1 MTVAD
6 LSQIWAEADIY
17 QPDLPFIKIGQPIK
31 LTLPYWRTK
40 EFFGKISFIY
50 PFLNAETRTLKIRME
65 VNNKELILKPQ
76 MYADA
81 KFSYSLG
88 EKISVSEESSL

>member
-31 LTLPYWRTK
+31 AY
-40 EFFGKISFIY
+40 
-50 PFLNAETRTLKIRME
+50 
-65 VNNKELILKPQ
+65 
-76 MYADA
+76 
-81 KFSYSLG
+81 
-88 EKISVSEESSL
+88 SSLLEDKRVLWKNKLYIPLP